1 MQKNE
6 KTNGVKMRKED
17 EKSLIKI
24 EYENGASIRFLA
36 DKYNRKVGT
45 IKSWISREKW
55 VKKKENNATY
65 KRKNATSKCNIL
77 KKVAAEKEIK
87 IQQDILNGKSKE
99 EIMEEY
105 GIKKSAY
112 YKKSKNA
119 RHLRLARTEEYL
131 DKIVDEVYPDLKTL
145 LRNIEISKR
154 NIIINV
160 LKEVKETKNVK
171 KINEIKK
178 AYDNL
183 KAMGNDLM
191 RTGKL
196 LTSYEVLEIDE
207 QLSNEEL
214 QEMKLEAGKEEAN
227 NTNEIIENMIGKIK
241 ERKNGS

>member
-1 MQKNE
+1 
-6 KTNGVKMRKED
+6 MRKED

-24 EYENGASIRFLA
+24 EYENGTSMSVLSKKYRF
-36 DKYNRKVGT
+36 NVNT
-45 IKSWISREKW
+45 IKTWSAKEKW
-55 VKKKENNATY
+55 VKKNRNITT
-65 KRKNATSKCNIL
+65 KRGKT
-77 KKVAAEKEIK
+77 KKKKQPNKIVVDEKEVK
-87 IQQDILNGKSKE
+87 IQRDILSGKSKE
-99 EIMEEY
+99 EIMRENE
-105 GIKKSAY
+105 ISNATY
-112 YKKSKNA
+112 YRKSKNA
-119 RHLRLARTEEYL
+119 RQLRLERTEEYL
-131 DKIVDEVYPDLKTL
+131 DRIVDEVYPDLKTL

-160 LKEVKETKNVK
+160 LKEVKETKNIK

>member
-1 MQKNE
+1 
-6 KTNGVKMRKED
+6 MRKED

-24 EYENGASIRFLA
+24 EYENGTSMSVLSK
-36 DKYNRKVGT
+36 KYRVNVNT
-45 IKSWISREKW
+45 IKTWSAKEKW
-55 VKKKENNATY
+55 VKKNRNITT
-65 KRKNATSKCNIL
+65 KRGKT
-77 KKVAAEKEIK
+77 KKKKQPNKIVVDEKEVK
-87 IQQDILNGKSKE
+87 IQRDILSGKSKE
-99 EIMEEY
+99 EIMRENE
-105 GIKKSAY
+105 ISNATY
-112 YKKSKNA
+112 YRKSKNA
-119 RHLRLARTEEYL
+119 RQLRLERTEEYL
-131 DKIVDEVYPDLKTL
+131 DRIVDEVYPDLKTL

-160 LKEVKETKNVK
+160 LKEVKETKNIK

>member
-1 MQKNE
+1 
-6 KTNGVKMRKED
+6 MRKED

-24 EYENGASIRFLA
+24 EYENGTSMSVLSK
-36 DKYNRKVGT
+36 KYRVNVNT
-45 IKSWISREKW
+45 IKTWSAKEKW
-55 VKKKENNATY
+55 VKKNRNITT
-65 KRKNATSKCNIL
+65 KRGKT
-77 KKVAAEKEIK
+77 KKKKQPNKIVVDEKEVK
-87 IQQDILNGKSKE
+87 IQRDILSGKSKE
-99 EIMEEY
+99 EIMRENE
-105 GIKKSAY
+105 ISNATY
-112 YKKSKNA
+112 YRKSKNA
-119 RHLRLARTEEYL
+119 RQIRLARTEEYL

>member
-1 MQKNE
+1 
-6 KTNGVKMRKED
+6 MRKED

-24 EYENGASIRFLA
+24 EYENGTSMSVLSK
-36 DKYNRKVGT
+36 KYRVNVNT
-45 IKSWISREKW
+45 IKTWSAKEKW
-55 VKKKENNATY
+55 VKKNRNITT
-65 KRKNATSKCNIL
+65 KRGKT
-77 KKVAAEKEIK
+77 KKKKQPNKIVVDEKEVK
-87 IQQDILNGKSKE
+87 IQRDILSGKSKE
-99 EIMEEY
+99 EIMRENE
-105 GIKKSAY
+105 ISNATY
-112 YKKSKNA
+112 YRKSKNA
-119 RHLRLARTEEYL
+119 RQLRLARTEEYL

-160 LKEVKETKNVK
+160 LKEVKEIKNIK

>member
-1 MQKNE
+1 
-6 KTNGVKMRKED
+6 MRKED

-24 EYENGASIRFLA
+24 EYENGTSMSVLSK
-36 DKYNRKVGT
+36 KYRVNVNT
-45 IKSWISREKW
+45 IKTWSAKEKW
-55 VKKKENNATY
+55 VKKNRNITT
-65 KRKNATSKCNIL
+65 KRGKT
-77 KKVAAEKEIK
+77 KKKKQPNKIVVDEKEVK
-87 IQQDILNGKSKE
+87 IQRDILSGKSKE
-99 EIMEEY
+99 EIMRENE
-105 GIKKSAY
+105 ISNATY
-112 YKKSKNA
+112 YRKSKNA
-119 RHLRLARTEEYL
+119 RQIRLARTEEYL

-160 LKEVKETKNVK
+160 LKEVKETKNIK

>member
-24 EYENGASIRFLA
+24 EYENGTSMSVLSK
-36 DKYNRKVGT
+36 KYRVNVNT
-45 IKSWISREKW
+45 IKTWSAKEKW
-55 VKKKENNATY
+55 VKKNRNITT
-65 KRKNATSKCNIL
+65 KRGKT
-77 KKVAAEKEIK
+77 KKKKQPNKIVVDEKEVK
-87 IQQDILNGKSKE
+87 IQRDILSGKSKE
-99 EIMEEY
+99 EIMRENE
-105 GIKKSAY
+105 ISNATY
-112 YKKSKNA
+112 YRKSKNA
-119 RHLRLARTEEYL
+119 RQLRLARTEEYL

-160 LKEVKETKNVK
+160 LKEVKEIKNIK